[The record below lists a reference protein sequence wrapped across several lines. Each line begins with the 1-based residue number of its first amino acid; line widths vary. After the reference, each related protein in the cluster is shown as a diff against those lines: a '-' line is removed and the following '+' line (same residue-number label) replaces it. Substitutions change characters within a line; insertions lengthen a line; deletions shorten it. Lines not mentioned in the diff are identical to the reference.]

1 MLDNLLIETL
11 TKQLNFT
18 RLDYIQP
25 PFEAAATELVIALS
39 PAWQCVGMLDNIG
52 CSKGLAHTEPL
63 RAEPCNGQ
71 MLQIISKRYANSPP
85 PFTTR

>member
-11 TKQLNFT
+11 TKQLNLT

-25 PFEAAATELVIALS
+25 PFEAAATELVIALTL
-39 PAWQCVGMLDNIG
+39 AWQCVGMFDNVG

-63 RAEPCNGQ
+63 RAGLCNG
-71 MLQIISKRYANSPP
+71 
-85 PFTTR
+85 